1 MSLVEERVST
11 AGVRNGSASRDLAAG
26 EDLIGSLLFE
36 QGDLT
41 AVERF
46 AQYHQD
52 VEQPLQSRYY
62 RALLPTSPPG
72 PGQQLAFEVDLDRCS
87 GCKACVAA
95 CHSLNGLDDGE
106 AWRDVGLLVGGS
118 LSLPVLQHVT
128 TACHH
133 CLEPACLNACPVEAY
148 EKDPVTGIVKHL
160 DDQCFGCQ
168 YCTLACPYDVPKF
181 HPGKGIV
188 RKCDMCS
195 DRLQAGEAPACVQAC
210 PHEAIRI
217 RVVDQQ
223 DVVARAEAGEFL
235 PAAFDPSYTQP
246 TTVFRSLRPG
256 ELRPA
261 DEYLLK
267 PEHNHMPLVVMLV
280 LTQLSV
286 GGFLVE
292 LIARLAGR
300 AEGIGSPAYLWVCL
314 GLGFVGLGASLLHLG
329 RPLYAYRAILGLRH
343 SWLSRE
349 VVTLGLFAKLAAVFM
364 AAQLFAPAWLV
375 DRPGFRTG
383 LLATVVM
390 AGLSGVGSS
399 VMVYHVVRRPFWRAS
414 SAGIKFAGTAVVLGL
429 ATALACL
436 AGTMIGPIN
445 RATSP
450 HALSAIACFLAVAS
464 ILKLWFEAGDRREPD
479 WSTPL
484 GQTARLLRG
493 PLKRVF
499 GCRRFLGVTGGLVL
513 PALAVVGAIGR
524 DGGVASSSAF
534 LALAACLAGELLER
548 SLFFTA
554 VAKRKMPGVF
564 RS

>member
-1 MSLVEERVST
+1 M
-11 AGVRNGSASRDLAAG
+11 
-26 EDLIGSLLFE
+26 
-36 QGDLT
+36 
-41 AVERF
+41 
-46 AQYHQD
+46 
-52 VEQPLQSRYY
+52 
-62 RALLPTSPPG
+62 
-72 PGQQLAFEVDLDRCS
+72 
-87 GCKACVAA
+87 
-95 CHSLNGLDDGE
+95 
-106 AWRDVGLLVGGS
+106 
-118 LSLPVLQHVT
+118 
-128 TACHH
+128 
-133 CLEPACLNACPVEAY
+133 
-148 EKDPVTGIVKHL
+148 
-160 DDQCFGCQ
+160 
-168 YCTLACPYDVPKF
+168 
-181 HPGKGIV
+181 
-188 RKCDMCS
+188 
-195 DRLQAGEAPACVQAC
+195 
-210 PHEAIRI
+210 
-217 RVVDQQ
+217 
-223 DVVARAEAGEFL
+223 
-235 PAAFDPSYTQP
+235 
-246 TTVFRSLRPG
+246 
-256 ELRPA
+256 
-261 DEYLLK
+261 
-267 PEHNHMPLVVMLV
+267 
-280 LTQLSV
+280 
-286 GGFLVE
+286 E

-300 AEGIGSPAYLWVCL
+300 AEGIGSPAHLWVCL
-314 GLGFVGLGASLLHLG
+314 GLGFMGLGASLLHLG

-390 AGLSGVGSS
+390 SGLSGVGSS

-484 GQTARLLRG
+484 G
-493 PLKRVF
+493 
-499 GCRRFLGVTGGLVL
+499 VTGGLVL